1 MKHRMPQK
9 SPETLPPL
17 KRHLDYV
24 LELDEVRTTSCRL
37 VVHKTATAG
46 FLIVKSRTT
55 DSCAPAA
62 RASFSVTLSIS
73 DAESLNAKRF
83 AGKPVAYKLVGTPN
97 PLVFAHPQ
105 SMIGQRAQFAFKNLW
120 VTPHSDQER
129 YPAGDYTIGSHGGA
143 GLSEWTKQ
151 VSTSRS
157 VSLACCSA
165 WTLDN
170 ITTLARNFAPKRSA
184 LCLHKQFSPI

>member
-1 MKHRMPQK
+1 MLHYYFFNLREAFLTQA
-9 SPETLPPL
+9 EAFI
-17 KRHLDYV
+17 
-24 LELDEVRTTSCRL
+24 VRITSRD
-37 VVHKTATAG
+37 G
-46 FLIVKSRTT
+46 
-55 DSCAPAA
+55 
-62 RASFSVTLSIS
+62 RASALWVMPPVGVLTGQLASSEYSKTL
-73 DAESLNAKRF
+73 

-151 VSTSRS
+151 VSN
-157 VSLACCSA
+157 SLA
-165 WTLDN
+165 
-170 ITTLARNFAPKRSA
+170 RS
-184 LCLHKQFSPI
+184 LFT